1 MSKFKLVLPLIAAAA
16 LVCTFAVQAA
26 GGRDSA
32 GAAAQLAVASVAVAG
47 AACQPAGSCARS
59 VEQARTTSTSEPSN
73 YALMAAA
80 LGVVGFV
87 ASRRRQQF

>member
-1 MSKFKLVLPLIAAAA
+1 MPKFKLVLPLVAASA
-16 LVCTFAVQAA
+16 LICTFAVQAA

-32 GAAAQLAVASVAVAG
+32 AATAPLAVASVAVAG
-47 AACQPAGSCARS
+47 AACQPAGSCSSAAQ
-59 VEQARTTSTSEPSN
+59 VAANTSSEPSN